1 MSLWTAIRM
10 TLVLTVLTGIVYPIA
25 MVLIC
30 KTILPWQA
38 QGSLVTRDGDLVGSA
53 LIGQNFNKAGYF
65 HPRPSAAGD
74 KGYDALSSGGS
85 NLGPTNKVL
94 IDTVR
99 SRLKELLESNPGTS
113 PSQVPVG
120 LVTASGSGLDPDISP
135 AAAEYQVPRVAKARG
150 ISEDAVRA
158 VVAANTTARWAGV
171 LGEPR
176 VNVLAANL
184 ALDRL
189 HAQQTA
195 SAAGR

>member
-30 KTILPWQA
+30 NTILPWQA
-38 QGSLVTRDGDLVGSA
+38 RGSFVTRNGGEVGSA
-53 LIGQNFNKAGYF
+53 IIGQNFGKAGYF

-74 KGYDALSSGGS
+74 KGYDAISSGGS

-113 PSQVPVG
+113 ANQVPID

-135 AAAEYQVPRVAKARG
+135 AAAEYQIPRVAKSRG
-150 ISEDAVRA
+150 LGEDAVRA
-158 VVAANTTARWAGV
+158 IVAAHTSGRWAGV
-171 LGEPR
+171 LGEPH
-176 VNVLAANL
+176 VNVLATNL
-184 ALDRL
+184 ALDSLSAR
-189 HAQQTA
+189 QTA
-195 SAAGR
+195 SAR

>member
-30 KTILPWQA
+30 NTILPWQA
-38 QGSLVTRDGDLVGSA
+38 RGSFVTRNGGEVGSA
-53 LIGQNFNKAGYF
+53 IIGQNFGKAGYF

-74 KGYDALSSGGS
+74 KGYDATSSGGS

-113 PSQVPVG
+113 ANQVPID

-135 AAAEYQVPRVAKARG
+135 AAAEYQIPRVAKSRG
-150 ISEDAVRA
+150 LGEDAVRA
-158 VVAANTTARWAGV
+158 IVAAHTSGRWAGV
-171 LGEPR
+171 LGEPH
-176 VNVLAANL
+176 VNVLATNL
-184 ALDRL
+184 ALDSLSAR
-189 HAQQTA
+189 QTA
-195 SAAGR
+195 SAR

>member
-1 MSLWTAIRM
+1 M

-30 KTILPWQA
+30 NTILPWQA
-38 QGSLVTRDGDLVGSA
+38 RGSFVTRNGGEVGSA
-53 LIGQNFNKAGYF
+53 IIGQNFGKAGYF

-74 KGYDALSSGGS
+74 KGYDAISSGGS

-113 PSQVPVG
+113 ANQVPID

-135 AAAEYQVPRVAKARG
+135 AAAEYQIPRVAKSRG
-150 ISEDAVRA
+150 LGEDAVRA
-158 VVAANTTARWAGV
+158 IVAAHTSGRWAGV
-171 LGEPR
+171 LGEPH
-176 VNVLAANL
+176 VNVLATNL
-184 ALDRL
+184 ALDSLSAR
-189 HAQQTA
+189 QTA
-195 SAAGR
+195 SAR